1 MPKDG
6 GGNKRSNA
14 PGFGSGNGSGPKQFG
29 PKRTKKVKLRP
40 YGKLRKS
47 E

>member
-14 PGFGSGNGSGPKQFG
+14 PGFGSGNGNGPKPFG
-29 PKRTKKVKLRP
+29 PKKTKKVKMLAF
-40 YGKLRKS
+40 GKLRKS